1 MVPSEG
7 MEGID
12 VVSIPFPFQSL
23 ICEKEKKKKYEK
35 NDKQYFE
42 KFGRIDF
49 HCNRYLCI
57 DDSMKTIRRL
67 FILI

>member
-1 MVPSEG
+1 MVPSGG

-12 VVSIPFPFQSL
+12 VVSIPFFFSFQSL
-23 ICEKEKKKKYEK
+23 IHEKEKKNYEK

-49 HCNRYLCI
+49 HCNR
-57 DDSMKTIRRL
+57 
-67 FILI
+67 